1 MRLLDGIINKAL
13 FHFFNLFE
21 PKSKSIPPNTPQ
33 LVAKRFRQLFVD
45 HGVEE
50 TRIPRFFSKITLEDL
65 QSDSLLIK
73 KLTPELINEVAQL
86 FNVRSEWLE
95 GVDNTI
101 YLSQTCYKEPEDFFT
116 FLKTIK
122 YGKSDFPFRV
132 ISSVEKFDYKD
143 DSRQPFSIVY
153 VEKIAELGDDNI
165 YRYYLDAGWTW
176 SHRECRMQL
185 KAMALLYWRDVKRPI
200 TFYKVPHD
208 IYLQIEELQL
218 IPYPYLKGPLVSDP
232 SVEDY
237 ISDPQFS
244 GVAKEYD
251 ELPAVLEY
259 IQVNN
264 LSELTI
270 PKSTIDLSKTIE
282 KAGTKQAKVI
292 KGGRAKNQLLSEIKE
307 LFLIQYSDRILKD
320 EISSRQAAFEFY
332 DSLNENQEII
342 LSRSSRDYEK
352 ASPDERRMNAM
363 RTLTAHISKYKKKN

>member
-13 FHFFNLFE
+13 FHFLNLFE
-21 PKSKSIPPNTPQ
+21 PKSKPIAPNTPQ
-33 LVAKRFRQLFVD
+33 IVAKRFRQLFVD

-65 QSDSLLIK
+65 QSDSLLIN

-95 GVDNTI
+95 GVGNTI
-101 YLSQTCYKEPEDFFT
+101 YLSQSCYKQPEDFFT

-132 ISSVEKFDYKD
+132 ISSAEKFDYKD
-143 DSRQPFSIVY
+143 NSRQPFSIVY

-165 YRYYLDAGWTW
+165 YRYYLDVCWSW
-176 SHRECRMQL
+176 SHWPCRMQL

-208 IYLQIEELQL
+208 IYLQIEKLQL
-218 IPYPYLKGPLVSDP
+218 IPYRYLKGSLVSDP

-237 ISDPQFS
+237 ISDPQFNV
-244 GVAKEYD
+244 VAKEFD
-251 ELPAVLEY
+251 ELSAVFEY

-264 LSELTI
+264 LSELTVS
-270 PKSTIDLSKTIE
+270 KSTINPSNSPE
-282 KAGTKQAKVI
+282 KEATKQAKVI
-292 KGGRAKNQLLSEIKE
+292 KGGYAKNQLLSEIKE
-307 LFLIQYSDRILKD
+307 LFLNQYSDRMLKD

-332 DSLNENQEII
+332 DSLNEDQEIT
-342 LSRSSRDYEK
+342 LSRSAKDYEK
-352 ASPDERRMNAM
+352 ASPDERRMKAM
-363 RTLTAHISKYKKKN
+363 RTLTTHFSKNKKKN